1 MELANDIAAYD
12 IAINGNEKKKKKSK
26 TNKIQREPTMI
37 FINNFELPTEKSQ

>member
-12 IAINGNEKKKKKSK
+12 IAINGNEKKKKSK
-26 TNKIQREPTMI
+26 TNKIQIEPTMI